1 MVINMRHQLF
11 EKLKES
17 VASVVPVTAIVLL
30 LQFISPMPS
39 NMLAA
44 FLIGAVLLIFGMG
57 LFSLGADISMMPMG
71 ERIGSHIIRS
81 KKYSI
86 LIPAVFFIGTLITV
100 AEPDLQV
107 LADQFETLNR
117 WVVVLTVAAGVGV
130 FLVLALIR
138 VLKGIELVQVL
149 LALYVLTFAIAGTA
163 AIDNGTIIPV
173 AFDSGGVTTGPIT
186 VPFIIA
192 LGIGFATV
200 RGGKNAQDDSFGMVA
215 LCSVGPILSMLIL
228 GLSTG
233 VDKVSSGA
241 NALPDYSNFIDVLRA
256 FGSGVPAYVREVALA
271 LLPIIA
277 LFLVFQFLLLHLPGK
292 TLARLGVGLIYTFVG
307 LVLFLVGVS
316 VGFMPAGTFF
326 GNALGSTSMPW
337 ILVPIGMLLGFFVVM
352 AEPAVRV
359 VNKQVEEITVGAIS
373 GKAMLLSLSIGVAI
387 SVGLSMLRV
396 VTGISLWYFLIPG
409 YALAIELSFFAP
421 KIFTVIAFDSGGVAS
436 GPMTATFMLPFAMGA
451 CQALGG
457 NVTTDA
463 FGLVALVALT
473 PLITIQI
480 LGVVY
485 KIKLVSV
492 ERAKLRSE
500 AIEVKNSSLPISG
513 ALAVDAAVTIVE
525 FELEDI

>member
-1 MVINMRHQLF
+1 MRHQLF

-17 VASVVPVTAIVLL
+17 VFSVVPVTAIVLL
-30 LQFISPMPS
+30 LQFISPMPA
-39 NMLAA
+39 NLLAA

-71 ERIGSHIIRS
+71 ERIGAHIIMS

-86 LIPAVFFIGTLITV
+86 LIPAVFFIGMLITV

-107 LADQFETLNR
+107 LAGQFETLNH
-117 WVVVLTVAAGVGV
+117 WVVVITVAAGVGV
-130 FLVLALIR
+130 FLVIALIR
-138 VLKGIELVQVL
+138 VIKGVELVQVL
-149 LALYVLTFAIAGTA
+149 LALYVLAFALAGTA

-228 GLSTG
+228 GIATG

-241 NALPDYSNFIDVLRA
+241 NALPEYSGFIDVLRA
-256 FGSGVPAYVREVALA
+256 FGTGIPSYIREVALA
-271 LLPIIA
+271 LLPIIV
-277 LFLVFQFLLLHLPGK
+277 LFLIFQFLMLHLPGK
-292 TLARLGVGLIYTFVG
+292 TLARLGIGLIYTFAG

-316 VGFMPAGTFF
+316 VGFMPAGTFL
-326 GNALGSTSMPW
+326 GNALGNTAEPW

-352 AEPAVRV
+352 AEPAVRI

-373 GKAMLLSLSIGVAI
+373 GKAMLLSLSVGVAI

-396 VTGISLWYFLIPG
+396 VTGVSLWYFLIPG

-473 PLITIQI
+473 PLITIQV

-485 KIKLVSV
+485 KIKLMSV
-492 ERAKLRSE
+492 ERAKLRLE
-500 AIEVKNSSLPISG
+500 AMEATAFG
-513 ALAVDAAVTIVE
+513 ASIAATKADAAVTIIE
-525 FELEDI
+525 FDLEDIV